1 MVQYDEA
8 GLNAPQIVDT
18 VLKALRHNSAGVEE
32 AGLGLS
38 MITEAVGAISGAK
51 VALELAKGISSLKSE
66 TDKNQAI
73 IDIQRVLL
81 EIQEAALNDKQR
93 ISDLQDKNA
102 DLQKS
107 IAREDDWQKIKARYR
122 LTESSGGAFTY
133 NLIDGLEGGEAP
145 HRLCVTCFEDRVKSV
160 LHVTAKAEGV
170 R

>member
-1 MVQYDEA
+1 M
-8 GLNAPQIVDT
+8 T
-18 VLKALRHNSAGVEE
+18 
-32 AGLGLS
+32 
-38 MITEAVGAISGAK
+38 TEAAGAISGAK
-51 VALELAKGISSLKSE
+51 AALELAKGISSLKSE

-93 ISDLQDKNA
+93 ISDLQDKIA
-102 DLQKS
+102 DLQRS
-107 IAREDDWQKIKARYR
+107 IASEDDWQKIKARYR

-160 LHVTAKAEGV
+160 LHVTAKARGGEKVYCSRCDKEIKLSPFNNTVAVVATG
-170 R
+170 RSGRYSGDW